1 MNQQTLN
8 SITLAAIYTPFFS
21 IYIQDFFLLFKII
34 LLFKIQD
41 GYLHFFIFVLSFIEV
56 LYFLCA

>member
-21 IYIQDFFLLFKII
+21 IYIQDFFFII
-34 LLFKIQD
+34 QNNSIIQNTRWIFA
-41 GYLHFFIFVLSFIEV
+41 FFHICPFI
-56 LYFLCA
+56 Y